1 MIRKLALAILTC
13 SWASLAHGQSPVIS
27 QPCVGVGLNSSGL
40 FQNLG
45 CTMESLQ
52 PTYGAVAQALVTAA
66 TATDIACINGANGTV
81 IRVKRVR
88 VSGLAGTAIIAST
101 YITKHTALD
110 TGGTLAIGTALPVP
124 YRYDSN
130 SPAPAATTQAWTA
143 NPTINDGAPG
153 IIAAQSIL
161 YPASGG
167 TNSPSSPSFNWGD
180 AGPAM
185 TPPILRSATQQVC
198 VNLNAATITAPLV
211 TVEFIWTESTQ

>member
-1 MIRKLALAILTC
+1 MRKLALALLVC
-13 SWASLAHGQSPVIS
+13 SWASLAHGQGPVVS

-52 PTYGAVAQALVTAA
+52 PSYAATAQALVTAA
-66 TATDIACINGANGTV
+66 TATDIACITGANNSV
-81 IRVKRVR
+81 IRVKRIR

-101 YITKHTALD
+101 YITKHTTLD
-110 TGGTLAIGTALPVP
+110 TGGTLATGTALPVP
-124 YRYDSN
+124 YRLDPSA
-130 SPAPAATTQAWTA
+130 PAPGATTQSWTA

-185 TPPILRSATQQVC
+185 TPPILRSAAQQVC
-198 VNLNAATITAPLV
+198 VNLNAATISAPLV
-211 TVEFIWTESTQ
+211 TVEFLWTESSQ